1 MISCIFRTLN
11 SLSQESKWLVY
22 FFYKRFQ
29 IENFKKMS
37 RQNFTKQITELFQI
51 ISREDLFRS
60 DTVSVCEEWGVHR
73 SGVPV

>member
-22 FFYKRFQ
+22 FFYKRSK
-29 IENFKKMS
+29 IENFKKIS

-51 ISREDLFRS
+51 ISGEDLFRS

-73 SGVPV
+73 SRVPV

>member
-1 MISCIFRTLN
+1 
-11 SLSQESKWLVY
+11 
-22 FFYKRFQ
+22 
-29 IENFKKMS
+29 MS

-51 ISREDLFRS
+51 ISGEDLFRS